1 MSKSEPKSRK
11 DMSASKKW
19 LGYKVFLM
27 ALPGI
32 LVILLFYYLPLDVY
46 KRQIQG
52 NPCNPVIPQAHPF

>member
-27 ALPGI
+27 ALG
-32 LVILLFYYLPLDVY
+32 FSYGFA
-46 KRQIQG
+46 G
-52 NPCNPVIPQAHPF
+52 NPCDTAVLLSAAVGLVLCVFPV